1 MDEKTYQTQDSDRQN
16 QQQQDFNRQNQ
27 FQQNQFQQNQ
37 FQQNQSQQNQSQ
49 QNHFQQNTSY
59 SQVPPGHFE
68 QSNVSPFIIDGTYT
82 EQPQY
87 HQKQTTYGSY
97 AFASQSRRQQQVH
110 SSASG
115 STRKKKKSSPAARIT
130 LFTAKAC
137 VFGLLAGATMF
148 ATYRGVDYL
157 WPRQRTVDGKTQSAV
172 TAGTT
177 VLHDESSD
185 TTAASSVAAV
195 SQSAMASLVSIT
207 NNATVEQQTLIGPIR
222 QEAVSSGTGIIVGEN
237 DDELLVATNYHVIS
251 GSQSLDVTFINEK
264 TAKAELKGGDEEM
277 DLAVIAIAKNSLEDD
292 TLSAIK
298 IATLGSSGHAQVG
311 EQVVAIGNAL
321 GYGQS
326 VTTGIISAFR
336 TMSFADSSS
345 LAQQDSRSAE
355 KQWIQTDAAINPGN
369 SGGALMNM
377 NGEVIG
383 INTVKV
389 KNEAVESMGYAIPID
404 EAMPILQDLMNRTT
418 RTKVAEADQGFLGIA
433 GMGVNADAQQ
443 MYGIPAGVYI
453 TRVQEG
459 AAAEAAGLRE
469 GDIIVKVGDNKV
481 GSMTD
486 LKQEL
491 TYYRAGEQLKLQ
503 IRRNSNSS
511 YKEKTIEVTLS
522 AESEIR

>member
-1 MDEKTYQTQDSDRQN
+1 MDEKINQEQDLQQQN
-16 QQQQDFNRQNQ
+16 QQQG
-27 FQQNQFQQNQ
+27 
-37 FQQNQSQQNQSQ
+37 
-49 QNHFQQNTSY
+49 HFQQNPYY
-59 SQVPPGHFE
+59 SQVPPR
-68 QSNVSPFIIDGTYT
+68 QSAQSTQSGARPFIIDGTYT

-87 HQKQTTYGSY
+87 HRNQTTYGSY
-97 AFASQSRRQQQVH
+97 AFGSQSDTQQQRPT
-110 SSASG
+110 AAG
-115 STRKKKKSSPAARIT
+115 GRKKKKPSFAARLT

-137 VFGLLAGATMF
+137 VFGLLAGGTMF
-148 ATYRGVDYL
+148 AVYRGADYL
-157 WPRQRTVDGKTQSAV
+157 WPRQRNVSGKSQPAI

-177 VLHDESSD
+177 VLHEESSD
-185 TTAASSVAAV
+185 TAATSSVAAV

-251 GSQSLDVTFINEK
+251 GSQSLEVTFIDEK

-277 DLAVIAIAKNSLEDD
+277 DLAVIAITKSSLEDD

-298 IATLGSSGHAQVG
+298 IATLGSSGQAKVG

-336 TMSFADSSS
+336 SMSFSDSSS
-345 LAQQDSRSAE
+345 YAGNDTQASE

-418 RTKVAEADQGFLGIA
+418 RTKVAEADQGYLGIA
-433 GMGVNADAQQ
+433 GMGVNTDAQQ

-459 AAAEAAGLRE
+459 AAADTAGLRE
-469 GDIIVKVGDNKV
+469 GDIIIKVGDNKV

-491 TYYRAGEQLKLQ
+491 TYYRAGEILKLQ
-503 IRRNSNSS
+503 IRRNNNGS
-511 YKEKTIEVTLS
+511 YKEKEIEVTLS
-522 AESEIR
+522 AGSEIN